1 MGEGGGRDPL
11 EDPGRGTPQQK
22 TRAQEEEPKTRV
34 QAEETQHASAFGR
47 NDTRES
53 TNVERKH
60 RFSAEQF
67 PVSAYVE
74 SLKNLKEQKRKQDL
88 RPLVA
93 REGVEPSA
101 TKVTRQ
107 ILYYYWHDPLI
118 TRKGFVNSLVE
129 IDLRPLV
136 ERAGIDARERRTL
149 LAPSE

>member
-1 MGEGGGRDPL
+1 MCEGGGRDPL

-22 TRAQEEEPKTRV
+22 TRAQGEEPKTRV
-34 QAEETQHASAFGR
+34 QAEETQHASAGR

-53 TNVERKH
+53 TDVERKH
-60 RFSAEQF
+60 RFYAEQIQ
-67 PVSAYVE
+67 VSAYVE

-107 ILYYYWHDPLI
+107 ILYYYWYDPLI